1 MKKLAR
7 TPKGHVIIYLY
18 LLAMHFLIMTYAF
31 WTAIVLF
38 PTGLFIILRIVK
50 LYETTPKATFPHSG
64 GKNA

>member
-1 MKKLAR
+1 LLELQKDMF
-7 TPKGHVIIYLY
+7 IIYLY